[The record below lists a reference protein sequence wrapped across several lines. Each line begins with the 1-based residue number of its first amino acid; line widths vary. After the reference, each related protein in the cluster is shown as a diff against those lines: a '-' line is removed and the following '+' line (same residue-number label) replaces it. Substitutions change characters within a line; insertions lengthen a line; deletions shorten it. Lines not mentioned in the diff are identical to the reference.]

1 MNLLEV
7 RRGHRLRRLRSRT
20 PKGSG
25 DSREVGPRCIE
36 SVPRRIG
43 GRSGRIM
50 CVQMPD
56 ADITAPGVRR
66 VEGLR
71 IHGSAVAA
79 GQDGRSR
86 QLGHLDP
93 HEQSALGVD
102 RIDFVREDRS
112 GLVKEEK
119 IASGGI
125 GEGCKTEIGDVGGES
140 HEHGDIGQ
148 GLLSKCGD
156 DILRESELRAPGIVF
171 QSYASRRHVVVEGTE
186 VGTQRRANRM
196 LRADRVRQV
205 LQVIPFG
212 RDGIG
217 DRSGQ

>member
-7 RRGHRLRRLRSRT
+7 RRGHRLRRLRGRT
-20 PKGSG
+20 PEGSVNA
-25 DSREVGPRCIE
+25 REVGPRCIE

-71 IHGSAVAA
+71 IDGSAVAA
-79 GQDGRSR
+79 GQDGRGR

-125 GEGCKTEIGDVGGES
+125 REGI
-140 HEHGDIGQ
+140 
-148 GLLSKCGD
+148 
-156 DILRESELRAPGIVF
+156 
-171 QSYASRRHVVVEGTE
+171 
-186 VGTQRRANRM
+186 
-196 LRADRVRQV
+196 
-205 LQVIPFG
+205 
-212 RDGIG
+212 
-217 DRSGQ
+217 